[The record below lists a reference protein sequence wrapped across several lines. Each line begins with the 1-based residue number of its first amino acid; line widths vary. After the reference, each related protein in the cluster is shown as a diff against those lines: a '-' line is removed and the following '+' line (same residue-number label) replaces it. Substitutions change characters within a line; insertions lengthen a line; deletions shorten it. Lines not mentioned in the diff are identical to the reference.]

1 MSTLTH
7 SKDGYFGIP
16 SDEGLAE
23 TESRKVGKLTLYSE
37 RVAVCNTFVLAV
49 LM

>member
-1 MSTLTH
+1 MSTLTN
-7 SKDGYFGIP
+7 SEEGI
-16 SDEGLAE
+16 SVYQVMKGLAE